1 MSAIV
6 KVRLAHACK
15 CIYRLCDIH
24 TIVGNVSETR
34 KCMYS
39 EMYLRYAREGLIVH
53 LYVLIAKRKDLVVC
67 VCLNCWFKVYRRI
80 SFVPDIPKEFEFVCL
95 IYHKCFANIDYMF
108 DEMHD
113 KDEKVNNNPA
123 TIFMHIDRWLNN
135 ICNLCMTHLVIS
147 LKHFFMPFIP
157 DEYL

>member
-34 KCMYS
+34 KCMYL

-53 LYVLIAKRKDLVVC
+53 LDVLISKRKDLVVC
-67 VCLNCWFKVYRRI
+67 VCLNCLFKVYRRI
-80 SFVPDIPKEFEFVCL
+80 TFAPDIPKEFEFVCL
-95 IYHKCFANIDYMF
+95 SCLANIDYMF
-108 DEMHD
+108 NEMHD
-113 KDEKVNNNPA
+113 KDEKVNNNLA
-123 TIFMHIDRWLNN
+123 IIFMHIDRYQQ
-135 ICNLCMTHLVIS
+135 
-147 LKHFFMPFIP
+147 
-157 DEYL
+157 YL

>member
-6 KVRLAHACK
+6 KVRLAYTCK

-34 KCMYS
+34 KCMYL
-39 EMYLRYAREGLIVH
+39 EMYVRYARECLIVH
-53 LYVLIAKRKDLVVC
+53 LDVLIAKRKDLFVC
-67 VCLNCWFKVYRRI
+67 VCLNCLFKVYRRI
-80 SFVPDIPKEFEFVCL
+80 SFVPDIPKEIDFVCL
-95 IYHKCFANIDYMF
+95 SYHKCFANIDYMF
-108 DEMHD
+108 DEIHD
-113 KDEKVNNNPA
+113 KDEKVNDNPA
-123 TIFMHIDRWLNN
+123 IIFMHINRCLNN

-147 LKHFFMPFIP
+147 PKYFFMPFIP

>member
-1 MSAIV
+1 
-6 KVRLAHACK
+6 
-15 CIYRLCDIH
+15 
-24 TIVGNVSETR
+24 
-34 KCMYS
+34 
-39 EMYLRYAREGLIVH
+39 MYLRYAREGLIVH

>member
-6 KVRLAHACK
+6 KVRMVHACK
-15 CIYRLCDIH
+15 CIYRLYDIL

-53 LYVLIAKRKDLVVC
+53 LDMLIAKRKDLVVC
-67 VCLNCWFKVYRRI
+67 VCLNCLLKVYRRI

-95 IYHKCFANIDYMF
+95 SYRKCFANLITF
-108 DEMHD
+108 L
-113 KDEKVNNNPA
+113 
-123 TIFMHIDRWLNN
+123 TR
-135 ICNLCMTHLVIS
+135 CMTKMRRLTITQPSFSCIS
-147 LKHFFMPFIP
+147 T
-157 DEYL
+157 DG

>member
-15 CIYRLCDIH
+15 CIYRLYDIL

-39 EMYLRYAREGLIVH
+39 EMYLRFAREGLIVH
-53 LYVLIAKRKDLVVC
+53 LDMLIAKRKDLVAC
-67 VCLNCWFKVYRRI
+67 VCLNCLFKVYRRI

-95 IYHKCFANIDYMF
+95 SYHKCFANLI
-108 DEMHD
+108 
-113 KDEKVNNNPA
+113 
-123 TIFMHIDRWLNN
+123 TCLTR
-135 ICNLCMTHLVIS
+135 CMTKMRRLTITRPSFSCIS
-147 LKHFFMPFIP
+147 T
-157 DEYL
+157 EG

>member
-1 MSAIV
+1 MQTYKYI
-6 KVRLAHACK
+6 
-15 CIYRLCDIH
+15 LCDFH

-53 LYVLIAKRKDLVVC
+53 LGVLIAKRKNLVVS
-67 VCLNCWFKVYRRI
+67 VCLNCLCKIYKRI

-95 IYHKCFANIDYMF
+95 SYHKCFPNIDYMF

-113 KDEKVNNNPA
+113 KDKKVKYNPA
-123 TIFMHIDRWLNN
+123 INFMHIDRWLNN
-135 ICNLCMTHLVIS
+135 LFNLCMTHLVIS
-147 LKHFFMPFIP
+147 LKHFFMLLIQ